1 MNKNRTIRR
10 RKEIA
15 EAKLNSIASKRRKI
29 SDVIQDE
36 YSNMTKAKFKVAS
49 RSKVLP
55 VVGNVSIIKDDVASH
70 CLR

>member
-1 MNKNRTIRR
+1 
-10 RKEIA
+10 
-15 EAKLNSIASKRRKI
+15 
-29 SDVIQDE
+29 VIQDE

-55 VVGNVSIIKDDVASH
+55 VVDNVSIIKDDVASH

>member
-1 MNKNRTIRR
+1 M
-10 RKEIA
+10 
-15 EAKLNSIASKRRKI
+15 
-29 SDVIQDE
+29 IQDE

-55 VVGNVSIIKDDVASH
+55 VVGDVSIIKDDVASH